1 MRRREFI
8 IAGMAAAWPFAAHP
22 QHQRTY
28 RIGVLVPGG
37 AAAASFLNVL
47 REELRKSG
55 YIEGQNLLVEFKSAE
70 GRNERLSALAAELVA
85 LKVDVIVAYQTPSAQ
100 AAQQATREVPIVIS
114 AGDAVGTGLVA
125 SLARPGGNIT
135 GVSLMI
141 SEMHGKCVELFHDM
155 LPSAHRIGALL
166 NGTDASSTLI
176 LDQIQQAGK
185 ITGIEIVPVA
195 SVRSSGEIDA
205 AFAAMKKEGADGVVV
220 QGSLPPEIA
229 AEVSLKHRLPMAS
242 AVRAYAD
249 VGGLMSYNMSF
260 DEATRT
266 AALFVVK
273 ILKGARPADL
283 PVEQPTKF
291 DLVINLKTAKALG
304 INVPATLLARAD
316 EVIE

>member
-22 QHQRTY
+22 QQQKKY

-37 AAAASFLNVL
+37 AASASFLNVL

-55 YIEGQNLLVEFKSAE
+55 YVEGQNLLVEFKSAE
-70 GRNERLSALAAELVA
+70 GKNERLATLAAQLVA

-155 LPSAHRIGALL
+155 LPSAHTAL
-166 NGTDASSTLI
+166 AHSSMAL
-176 LDQIQQAGK
+176 
-185 ITGIEIVPVA
+185 
-195 SVRSSGEIDA
+195 
-205 AFAAMKKEGADGVVV
+205 M
-220 QGSLPPEIA
+220 
-229 AEVSLKHRLPMAS
+229 HR
-242 AVRAYAD
+242 R
-249 VGGLMSYNMSF
+249 
-260 DEATRT
+260 R
-266 AALFVVK
+266 
-273 ILKGARPADL
+273 
-283 PVEQPTKF
+283 
-291 DLVINLKTAKALG
+291 
-304 INVPATLLARAD
+304 
-316 EVIE
+316 

>member
-22 QHQRTY
+22 QQQKTY

-37 AAAASFLNVL
+37 AASASFLNVL
-47 REELRKSG
+47 REELRNV
-55 YIEGQNLLVEFKSAE
+55 EGQNLLIEFKSAQ
-70 GRNERLSALAAELVA
+70 GRNERLAALAAELVA

-114 AGDAVGTGLVA
+114 AGDAVGTDLVA

-166 NGTDASSTLI
+166 NGADASSTLI

-185 ITGIEIVPVA
+185 ITGIEI
-195 SVRSSGEIDA
+195 SVGFFYSRKIGAGQFGTFATISAQSG
-205 AFAAMKKEGADGVVV
+205 G
-220 QGSLPPEIA
+220 
-229 AEVSLKHRLPMAS
+229 KHLRRY
-242 AVRAYAD
+242 VRCW
-249 VGGLMSYNMSF
+249 
-260 DEATRT
+260 
-266 AALFVVK
+266 
-273 ILKGARPADL
+273 
-283 PVEQPTKF
+283 
-291 DLVINLKTAKALG
+291 
-304 INVPATLLARAD
+304 
-316 EVIE
+316 